1 MNIAMLIPGV
11 GSPGSPGSPGTYR
24 DAWQIQAQQLA
35 VALGSQGHRVTIYTR
50 RCRPGSTETVQTG
63 PGLAISS
70 LPAGPP
76 VGLSTVDVRQ
86 HLGEFADLLA
96 GDWHSQPP
104 QVVHAHTCL
113 YGLAALLAARQH
125 CGVPVVQTLHGLC
138 VDGSWLSA
146 NPSLGRS
153 GRTAI
158 ERTVA
163 GKSDA
168 VIAQSATELS
178 ELVRLGVSR
187 ARISTIP
194 YGVDARRMSPD
205 GPALAHP
212 IQYRLTVLDPLTAQ
226 HGVDDVVTAL
236 ATLPDTELIIA
247 GGPPAS
253 ELDRD
258 EDAGRIR
265 RLAARIGV
273 AHRVSLLGGIPSD
286 RVPSLLRSSD
296 AVVSVPWSHATGKVA
311 LDAMACGVPVIC
323 TRVGGMADAVVDGI
337 TGLHVLPR
345 RPDQLTRT
353 TRRLLLD
360 RCRRTGFAMAGR
372 DRILSRY
379 GWPRIASE
387 TFRLYERLSH
397 A

>member
-1 MNIAMLIPGV
+1 
-11 GSPGSPGSPGTYR
+11 
-24 DAWQIQAQQLA
+24 
-35 VALGSQGHRVTIYTR
+35 
-50 RCRPGSTETVQTG
+50 
-63 PGLAISS
+63 
-70 LPAGPP
+70 
-76 VGLSTVDVRQ
+76 
-86 HLGEFADLLA
+86 
-96 GDWHSQPP
+96 
-104 QVVHAHTCL
+104 
-113 YGLAALLAARQH
+113 
-125 CGVPVVQTLHGLC
+125 
-138 VDGSWLSA
+138 
-146 NPSLGRS
+146 
-153 GRTAI
+153 
-158 ERTVA
+158 
-163 GKSDA
+163 
-168 VIAQSATELS
+168 SATELS

-194 YGVDARRMSPD
+194 YGVDALRMSPD
-205 GPALAHP
+205 GPAPARS

-247 GGPPAS
+247 GGPPAA

-265 RLAARIGV
+265 GLAARIGV

-345 RPDQLTRT
+345 RPDQLART

-379 GWPRIASE
+379 GWTRIASE
-387 TFRLYERLSH
+387 TVRLYERL
-397 A
+397 